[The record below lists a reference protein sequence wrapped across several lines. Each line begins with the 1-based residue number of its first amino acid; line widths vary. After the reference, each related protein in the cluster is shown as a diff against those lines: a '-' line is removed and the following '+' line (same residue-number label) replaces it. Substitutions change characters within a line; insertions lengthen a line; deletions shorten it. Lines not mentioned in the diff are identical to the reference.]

1 MPDTGPV
8 PPADAS
14 AAPARVPA
22 RTWLRPALML
32 VGGALAALLFVQVD
46 QQLAAFAVGAFSL
59 FMAYWTSPLRSGPHI
74 PLADAQARMREADGT
89 APTIVLWAPGDP
101 ASARLQAAIRA
112 PREDLIWV
120 NVFKDPAAQQ
130 LLGRYGGERML
141 PLALQGE
148 DAARIDNVSELFAF
162 QDRTRQH
169 GAPGGAAGARA
180 TQPSADEDPSAST
193 APSGRSEPTAH
204 TEEPGDD
211 EFDSPR
217 T

>member
-1 MPDTGPV
+1 MSGTD
-8 PPADAS
+8 PALS
-14 AAPARVPA
+14 SPRVPA
-22 RTWLRPALML
+22 RAWLRPALML

-46 QQLAAFAVGAFSL
+46 QQLAAFAIGVFSL
-59 FMAYWTSPLRSGPHI
+59 FMAYWTSPLRSGPHT
-74 PLADAQARMREADGT
+74 PLAEAQAREADGT

-162 QDRTRQH
+162 QDRTRQG
-169 GAPGGAAGARA
+169 GAPGGAAGAGP
-180 TQPSADEDPSAST
+180 TTPDPGAD
-193 APSGRSEPTAH
+193 PSGRSEQRG
-204 TEEPGDD
+204 EDEPG
-211 EFDSPR
+211 SPR
-217 T
+217 A

>member
-1 MPDTGPV
+1 MPGHDP
-8 PPADAS
+8 
-14 AAPARVPA
+14 APATSTAHVPA
-22 RTWLRPALML
+22 RAWLRPVLLL
-32 VGGALAALLFVQVD
+32 VGGALLTLLMVLADQLIAAI
-46 QQLAAFAVGAFSL
+46 AVGAFSL
-59 FMAYWTSPLRSGPHI
+59 FMAYWTSPLRSGPHT
-74 PLADAQARMREADGT
+74 PLAAAQARAREVDGT

-162 QDRTRQH
+162 QDRTRQD
-169 GAPGGAAGARA
+169 GAPGGAAGAGPTTPDPGA
-180 TQPSADEDPSAST
+180 DPSERTEAPDEDESDP
-193 APSGRSEPTAH
+193 
-204 TEEPGDD
+204 
-211 EFDSPR
+211 PR
-217 T
+217 A

>member
-1 MPDTGPV
+1 MSGTD
-8 PPADAS
+8 PALS
-14 AAPARVPA
+14 SPRVPA
-22 RTWLRPALML
+22 RAWLRPALML

-46 QQLAAFAVGAFSL
+46 QQLAAFAIGVFSL
-59 FMAYWTSPLRSGPHI
+59 FMAYWTSPLRSGPHT

-130 LLGRYGGERML
+130 LLSRYGGERML

-148 DAARIDNVSELFAF
+148 DAARIDSVSELFAF
-162 QDRTRQH
+162 QDRTRQA
-169 GAPGGAAGARA
+169 GAPGGATGAGS
-180 TQPSADEDPSAST
+180 TTPDPGADP
-193 APSGRSEPTAH
+193 PGRSEAPGGD
-204 TEEPGDD
+204 EPG
-211 EFDSPR
+211 SPR
-217 T
+217 A

>member
-1 MPDTGPV
+1 MSGTD
-8 PPADAS
+8 PAPS
-14 AAPARVPA
+14 TPRVPA
-22 RTWLRPALML
+22 RAWLRPVLLL
-32 VGGALAALLFVQVD
+32 VGGALLTLLMVLADQLIAAL
-46 QQLAAFAVGAFSL
+46 AVGAFSL
-59 FMAYWTSPLRSGPHI
+59 FMAYWTSPLRSGPHT
-74 PLADAQARMREADGT
+74 PLASAQEQAREADGT

-162 QDRTRQH
+162 QDRARPD
-169 GAPGGAAGARA
+169 GAPGGAAGAGP
-180 TQPSADEDPSAST
+180 TTPDPGAD
-193 APSGRSEPTAH
+193 PSGRSEQRG
-204 TEEPGDD
+204 EDEPG
-211 EFDSPR
+211 SPR
-217 T
+217 A

>member
-1 MPDTGPV
+1 M
-8 PPADAS
+8 
-14 AAPARVPA
+14 
-22 RTWLRPALML
+22 LLL
-32 VGGALAALLFVQVD
+32 VGGALLTLLMVLADQLIAAI
-46 QQLAAFAVGAFSL
+46 AVGAFSL

-74 PLADAQARMREADGT
+74 PLASAQERVREADGT

-162 QDRTRQH
+162 QDRTRQD
-169 GAPGGAAGARA
+169 GAPGGAAGAGPTTPDPGA
-180 TQPSADEDPSAST
+180 DPS
-193 APSGRSEPTAH
+193 AH
-204 TEEPGDD
+204 TEEPGED
-211 EFDSPR
+211 ESDPPR
-217 T
+217 A

>member
-1 MPDTGPV
+1 MSGTD
-8 PPADAS
+8 PAPS
-14 AAPARVPA
+14 TPRVPA
-22 RTWLRPALML
+22 RAWLRPALML
-32 VGGALAALLFVQVD
+32 VGGALAALLFVQVE
-46 QQLAAFAVGAFSL
+46 QELAAFAIGAFSL
-59 FMAYWTSPLRSGPHI
+59 LMAYWTSPLRSGPHT

-141 PLALQGE
+141 PLALQGG

-162 QDRTRQH
+162 QDRTRPA
-169 GAPGGAAGARA
+169 GAPGGATGAGSTTPDLGA
-180 TQPSADEDPSAST
+180 DPSV
-193 APSGRSEPTAH
+193 H
-204 TEEPGDD
+204 TEAPGWDEPG
-211 EFDSPR
+211 SPR
-217 T
+217 A

>member
-14 AAPARVPA
+14 ATPARVPA
-22 RTWLRPALML
+22 RAWLWPALML

-46 QQLAAFAVGAFSL
+46 QQLAAFAIGVFSL
-59 FMAYWTSPLRSGPHI
+59 FMAYWTSPLRSGPHT
-74 PLADAQARMREADGT
+74 PLASAQERARGADGT

-162 QDRTRQH
+162 QDRARPD
-169 GAPGGAAGARA
+169 GAPGGAAGAGP
-180 TQPSADEDPSAST
+180 TTPDPGAD
-193 APSGRSEPTAH
+193 PSGRSEQRG
-204 TEEPGDD
+204 EDEPG
-211 EFDSPR
+211 SPR
-217 T
+217 A

>member
-1 MPDTGPV
+1 MSGTD
-8 PPADAS
+8 PAPS
-14 AAPARVPA
+14 TPRVPA
-22 RTWLRPALML
+22 RAWLRPVLLL
-32 VGGALAALLFVQVD
+32 VGGALLTLLMVLADQLIAAL
-46 QQLAAFAVGAFSL
+46 AVGAFSL
-59 FMAYWTSPLRSGPHI
+59 FMAYWTSPLRSGPHT
-74 PLADAQARMREADGT
+74 PLASAQAQAREADGT

-162 QDRTRQH
+162 QDRARQG
-169 GAPGGAAGARA
+169 GAPGGAAGAGP
-180 TQPSADEDPSAST
+180 TTPDPGAD
-193 APSGRSEPTAH
+193 PSGRAE
-204 TEEPGDD
+204 ERGEDEPG
-211 EFDSPR
+211 SPR
-217 T
+217 A

>member
-1 MPDTGPV
+1 MSGTD
-8 PPADAS
+8 PALS
-14 AAPARVPA
+14 SPRVPA
-22 RTWLRPALML
+22 RAWLRPALML

-46 QQLAAFAVGAFSL
+46 QQLAAFAIGVFSL
-59 FMAYWTSPLRSGPHI
+59 FMAYWTSPLRSGPHT
-74 PLADAQARMREADGT
+74 PLASAQERARGADGT

-162 QDRTRQH
+162 QDRTRQG
-169 GAPGGAAGARA
+169 GAPGGAAGAGPTTPGPGA
-180 TQPSADEDPSAST
+180 DPS
-193 APSGRSEPTAH
+193 AH
-204 TEEPGDD
+204 TEEPGED
-211 EFDSPR
+211 ESDPPR
-217 T
+217 A

>member
-1 MPDTGPV
+1 MSGTD
-8 PPADAS
+8 PAPS
-14 AAPARVPA
+14 TPRVPA
-22 RTWLRPALML
+22 RAWLRPVLLL
-32 VGGALAALLFVQVD
+32 VGGALLTLLMVLADQLIAAL
-46 QQLAAFAVGAFSL
+46 AVGAFSL
-59 FMAYWTSPLRSGPHI
+59 FMAYWTSPLRSGPHT
-74 PLADAQARMREADGT
+74 PLASAQERARGADGT

-162 QDRTRQH
+162 QDRTRQG
-169 GAPGGAAGARA
+169 GAPGGAAGAGP
-180 TQPSADEDPSAST
+180 TTPDPGAD
-193 APSGRSEPTAH
+193 PSGRSEQRG
-204 TEEPGDD
+204 EDEPG
-211 EFDSPR
+211 SPR
-217 T
+217 A

>member
-1 MPDTGPV
+1 MPGPD
-8 PPADAS
+8 PAPATS
-14 AAPARVPA
+14 TTHAPARA
-22 RTWLRPALML
+22 WLRPALLL
-32 VGGALAALLFVQVD
+32 VGGALLTLLMVLADQLIAAL
-46 QQLAAFAVGAFSL
+46 AVGAFSL
-59 FMAYWTSPLRSGPHI
+59 FMASWTSPLRSGPHT
-74 PLADAQARMREADGT
+74 PLASAQERARGADGT

-162 QDRTRQH
+162 QDRARPD
-169 GAPGGAAGARA
+169 GAPGGAAGAGP
-180 TQPSADEDPSAST
+180 TTPDPGAD
-193 APSGRSEPTAH
+193 PSGRAE
-204 TEEPGDD
+204 ERGEDEPG
-211 EFDSPR
+211 SPR
-217 T
+217 A